1 MSKVNFECITQMFT
15 AECMHIYSLIPYR
28 QLCAAKRYTE
38 WAIFAHV
45 RSELKLIMLFET
57 HHKCIQTCNMSNW
70 MWHKWSRTYANKIKH
85 IEYVNHHASHKN
97 LHYDNNEFS
106 LATSNVNL
114 HILVMDLGTRHSL
127 LEAKWI
133 NIDTSNKEPTLDR
146 RILSQMILH
155 NSLTEFNWVVEFNP
169 DTSLQ
174 VVMTL
179 RCQSHADLSCKK
191 GSSLCVFLSKIWS

>member
-1 MSKVNFECITQMFT
+1 MT
-15 AECMHIYSLIPYR
+15 
-28 QLCAAKRYTE
+28 
-38 WAIFAHV
+38 
-45 RSELKLIMLFET
+45 IM
-57 HHKCIQTCNMSNW
+57 N
-70 MWHKWSRTYANKIKH
+70 
-85 IEYVNHHASHKN
+85 
-97 LHYDNNEFS
+97 

-169 DTSLQ
+169 DTKLQ
-174 VVMTL
+174 VVMRL
-179 RCQSHADLSCKK
+179 QCQSHADLSCKK
-191 GSSLCVFLSKIWS
+191 GSSLCVFFIKDLIINGRPVWYFRAYNSFVNFTCSSSYQLTNGSTSQKLYCGRDGKWLPPTEQCRG